1 MPLKIKH
8 TIKHTFLKQDDML
21 NAYVHSISRSLNPYE
36 SSLVQSKNSIGFC
49 LSSFDGLLYYNFLSL
64 LTVENMEV
72 LFWVFVAFYFVFN
85 KLDLIRY
92 HPCSCIFKK
101 FMYIKN
107 VRQISILNYLAD
119 NSVLL
124 EHHCYIMYM

>member
-1 MPLKIKH
+1 MQLKIKH

-21 NAYVHSISRSLNPYE
+21 NAYIEHLGVSI
-36 SSLVQSKNSIGFC
+36 LVQSKNSIGFC